1 MDIGRAGRGEDRRM
15 TVKWTYS
22 ALLGVTLLALGS
34 LTLAGCSDDDQA
46 VDSGIPKGNGVCL
59 QKSQI
64 DHTEIIN
71 DGSVVFFMKT
81 GKPYLNTLRFP
92 CPSLTM
98 EGGFAYQT
106 DFPEICSQS
115 QTIRVLRSG
124 NFCELG
130 NFTPFDV
137 PPPAAKP

>member
-1 MDIGRAGRGEDRRM
+1 VVKDETMSLNPNAGVM
-15 TVKWTYS
+15 LALILS
-22 ALLGVTLLALGS
+22 ALGAPMLG
-34 LTLAGCSDDDQA
+34 GCADDDA
-46 VDSGIPKGNGVCL
+46 VADSGIPKGNGVCL

-64 DHTEIIN
+64 DHTEIVN
-71 DGSVVFFMKT
+71 DGSIVFFMKT

-98 EGGFAYQT
+98 EGGFAYES

-115 QTIRVLRSG
+115 QTIHVLRSG

-130 NFTPFDV
+130 NFTPFNV
-137 PPPAAKP
+137 PAPPPAAKPK